1 MYNFVFLRV
10 TRFHKFIG
18 WCWGILGFGENGG
31 DGLMGKRVVRK
42 SRKLFPCCMEC
53 SLWLEPLRSIFPQRR
68 PASCKASCGH
78 DLRHKR
84 RCFAHGSSFA
94 VPSRTIRPTCRWP
107 WSWVAIPTR
116 FVNGGVASRGSAWM
130 VCRICLV
137 PVGRGLFPP
146 EDRHRVLILATEKP
160 AERSV
165 PVAQW
170 SLSEL
175 AAQLVNESPAAAMS
189 RSTVWRILDQVAFKP
204 HKSRYWLNSYVNRK
218 RSSLQVLGR
227 LGKFLAGVYSFAK
240 QCFPYAAELPEGE
253 ARNGQ
258 FQRFWWKNGDTRW
271 SAASLALFLTRSSH
285 R

>member
-1 MYNFVFLRV
+1 M
-10 TRFHKFIG
+10 
-18 WCWGILGFGENGG
+18 
-31 DGLMGKRVVRK
+31 
-42 SRKLFPCCMEC
+42 
-53 SLWLEPLRSIFPQRR
+53 
-68 PASCKASCGH
+68 
-78 DLRHKR
+78 
-84 RCFAHGSSFA
+84 
-94 VPSRTIRPTCRWP
+94 
-107 WSWVAIPTR
+107 
-116 FVNGGVASRGSAWM
+116 
-130 VCRICLV
+130 
-137 PVGRGLFPP
+137 
-146 EDRHRVLILATEKP
+146 LILATEKP

-204 HKSRYWLNSYVNRK
+204 HKSRYWLNSHVNRK